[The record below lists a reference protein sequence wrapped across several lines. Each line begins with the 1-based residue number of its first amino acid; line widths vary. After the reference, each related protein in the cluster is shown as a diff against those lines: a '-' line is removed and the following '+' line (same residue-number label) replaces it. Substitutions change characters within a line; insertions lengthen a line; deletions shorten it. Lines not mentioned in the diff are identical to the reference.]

1 MKFDPYDYIGVIL
14 PGSAVLFAA
23 MVAEPEFRGLFG
35 KGGLDV
41 AGLGLFLIMSFVTGH
56 IVQSFGNLIEY
67 ALKRVPGGNPADTL
81 LSKMQEIIAPE
92 QRAKLAEKLKADTGA
107 ELDGMDSA
115 SWVAIRRQMYASLP
129 KGTARERLES
139 FNRTYGMLR
148 GMSAALLIIAA
159 AIMVLRPSAWA
170 FAAVAAACS
179 AAMAVRMVRFS
190 ATYMR
195 ELTVQYLL
203 AGKAGDKPVK
213 EKAAKPKAAGPGPD

>member
-14 PGSAVLFAA
+14 PGSAVLFAG

-35 KGGLDV
+35 KGGIDV

-67 ALKRVPGGNPADTL
+67 ALKHVPGGNPADEL
-81 LSKMQEIIAPE
+81 LSQAQKIVAPG
-92 QRAKLAEKLKADTGA
+92 QRAKLAGKLKADMDA
-107 ELDGMDSA
+107 ELDGMDSP
-115 SWVAIRRQMYASLP
+115 SWLAIRRQMYASLP
-129 KGTARERLES
+129 KGAARERLES

-148 GMSAALLIIAA
+148 GMSAALLVIAA
-159 AIMVLRPSAWA
+159 AIMILRPSAWA

-179 AAMAVRMVRFS
+179 AATLMRMVRFS

-195 ELTVQYLL
+195 ELVVQYLI
-203 AGKAGDKPVK
+203 ARRPGDKPVK
-213 EKAAKPKAAGPGPD
+213 EKAAKPKVAGPVPE